1 LQQSLSQVDARIAE
15 LQSRL
20 SGRASTNTAAP
31 AAGGGNRGRTMSPA
45 ARRRIALAQK
55 KRWAKYK
62 AEHSGAAKPKA
73 QKRKLSAAGRARIVA
88 ATRKRWAAYRK
99 AQQAPAKAPARKAV
113 KKAVAKKEP
122 AAPPP
127 QTAATAGA
135 AAAE

>member
-1 LQQSLSQVDARIAE
+1 MPRSPKQDPEFLRAALIGLQRSLSQVDSRIAE

-73 QKRKLSAAGRARIVA
+73 QKRKLSAAGR
-88 ATRKRWAAYRK
+88 
-99 AQQAPAKAPARKAV
+99 
-113 KKAVAKKEP
+113 
-122 AAPPP
+122 
-127 QTAATAGA
+127 
-135 AAAE
+135 